1 MEIRRSCLCD
11 YFLVLLF
18 YITFYVRDNVMLTKY
33 INNNNN
39 NKDLSKGIQ
48 STIVYVCE
56 LVQGQG
62 VTQVLRQ
69 VLVSWYMIIIIEYRY
84 S

>member
-11 YFLVLLF
+11 YFLVFLF

-33 INNNNN
+33 INN
-39 NKDLSKGIQ
+39 KDLCKGIQ

-56 LVQGQG
+56 LVQGHG
-62 VTQVLRQ
+62 VTHVLR
-69 VLVSWYMIIIIEYRY
+69 SAGSTE
-84 S
+84 